1 MTSVTSL
8 TSMNSLSIPIE
19 TTTFP
24 TLYNLSKNGKTK
36 EWKIRVES
44 YIQNAKIITSFGY
57 IDSKTIETT
66 RVISSGKNSGKINET
81 TPYTQALAEATSKW
95 KRKKETEFF
104 VENRDLK
111 MEDKERMNIPLPMLA
126 QDYTKHSAKIK
137 FPCYIQPKL
146 DGYRC
151 LHTLGTAILWSRQSK
166 QFLNCDHILDE
177 LSKLNQKIT
186 KDCITMKDLV
196 LDGELYNH
204 LGKFEDFG
212 VLRKKTLRG
221 DDHQKIRHIKYWI
234 YDIVDDNLSFKDRLD
249 VLKKLGDTIRELQL
263 QNICVLDT
271 YEVSKRD
278 DIKEYHLKIVELDY
292 EGTII
297 RNRDGKY
304 TQKYRSYDLQKYK
317 DFRDEEFQI
326 VDFSKEQ
333 GDLIVFVCETKNG
346 HRFNVQCKGTKE
358 DRHEVYLDTQ
368 RSPERYLGKALWV
381 QFFEYTAD
389 GVPRFPKSYRSVKE
403 SIRYET
409 N

>member
-1 MTSVTSL
+1 
-8 TSMNSLSIPIE
+8 MNSSSVSPMIPIE

-44 YIQNAKIITSFGY
+44 YIQTAKIITSFGY
-57 IDSKTIETT
+57 VNSKTIETT
-66 RVISSGKNSGKINET
+66 RVISSGKNSGKINAT

-104 VENRDLK
+104 VENCDLK
-111 MEDKERMNIPLPMLA
+111 IEDKERMNIPLPMLA
-126 QDYTKHSAKIK
+126 QDYTKHSLKIK

-151 LHTLGTAILWSRQSK
+151 LHSLGTGILWSRQSK

-177 LSKLNQKIT
+177 LSKLNHKLR
-186 KDCITMKDLV
+186 MELVGNDLV

-221 DDHQKIRHIKYWI
+221 DDHQKIKQIKYWI
-234 YDIVDDNLSFKDRLD
+234 YDIIDENLAFRDRLD
-249 VLKKLGDTIRELQL
+249 ILKKVGDIIRELEL

-271 YEVSKRD
+271 FEVTKRE
-278 DIKEYHLKIVELDY
+278 DITEYHLKIVELDY

-297 RNRDGKY
+297 RNGNGKY

-317 DFRDEEFQI
+317 DFRDEEFPI
-326 VDFSKEQ
+326 VGFSKEQ
-333 GDLIVFVCETKNG
+333 GDLIVFVCKTKNG
-346 HRFNVQCKGTKE
+346 HQFNVQCKGTRE

-368 RSPERYLGKALWV
+368 RNPQMYLGKSLWV

-389 GVPRFPKSYRSVKE
+389 GIPRFPKSYRSVKE
-403 SIRYET
+403 SIRGEK